1 MTFYVSNDDIL
12 LSYNRQKIISQY
24 QSTIQFID
32 AKDLTANEIL
42 VNINQLSIFD
52 NKTTVIINNGNILN
66 KVNADTVLK
75 FNSIEKNIF
84 IFINLGARE
93 KINSTLWNGHQINIL
108 KKPSQLENKKIIQEL
123 LIKHGLTFADKE
135 ASDSFFNAMN
145 RTSLMNNPFNI
156 ENELKKIGTY
166 CGWKPITTDAIVMLD
181 MGSDNIVFDVVNHLL
196 LSRVTPLLTLFENL
210 IVTKHSPNDIINAM
224 VSQLFNLKITKTA
237 IDSGLNPYRIMGE
250 LGLNENFY
258 IYNRMV
264 LENITLRKIDTLLEN
279 LYTLDY
285 NILVGIVHNSY
296 GLKTFLLENV

>member
-1 MTFYVSNDDIL
+1 
-12 LSYNRQKIISQY
+12 
-24 QSTIQFID
+24 
-32 AKDLTANEIL
+32 
-42 VNINQLSIFD
+42 
-52 NKTTVIINNGNILN
+52 
-66 KVNADTVLK
+66 
-75 FNSIEKNIF
+75 
-84 IFINLGARE
+84 
-93 KINSTLWNGHQINIL
+93 
-108 KKPSQLENKKIIQEL
+108 
-123 LIKHGLTFADKE
+123 
-135 ASDSFFNAMN
+135 
-145 RTSLMNNPFNI
+145 
-156 ENELKKIGTY
+156 
-166 CGWKPITTDAIVMLD
+166 MLD